1 MSDARLAGGDVDP
14 AARLP
19 VPVGPGRWSLRGRV
33 TTAFAAASGLMGL
46 ILVLSLFA
54 ILGDENRTLGER
66 IMHRPVLP
74 IVCGL
79 AATLVGAAVGV
90 WAGRRVLK
98 PLRDVAET
106 AARIASGEL
115 GIRMPETGDQDL
127 AGTVDSFNR
136 MVDSL
141 QRRIDREHRLFGD
154 VSHELRTPL
163 TTLTTGVD
171 VLNRYRDDLPERSR
185 QALDLVTAE
194 VRHMRRLLDDLLALA
209 RVEAGMHHGDI
220 EPIPVGD
227 LVAHTLRDSHR
238 PVKLLTVTEDVAVL
252 GRKLE
257 LERAV
262 VNLLS
267 NADRHGGGVVEVTVG
282 RAADEA
288 VIEVDDAG
296 PGVPVADR
304 DRIFERFATS
314 RAVPRS
320 ATAGTGTGIGLAL
333 VAETVA
339 THKGRVECA
348 DRPGGGA
355 RFRIRL
361 PAIELPVTAEKVV
374 GKGVFRPSAE
384 GGVTGP

>member
-1 MSDARLAGGDVDP
+1 MSNARLAGGDVDP

-19 VPVGPGRWSLRGRV
+19 ILVGPGRWSLRGRV

-46 ILVLSLFA
+46 VLVLSLFT

-79 AATLVGAAVGV
+79 AATLAGAAVGV
-90 WAGRRVLK
+90 WVGRRVLK

-185 QALDLVTAE
+185 RALDLVTAE
-194 VRHMRRLLDDLLALA
+194 VHHMRRLLDDLLALA
-209 RVEAGMHHGDI
+209 RVEAGMHHGDT
-220 EPIPVGD
+220 EPISVGD

-238 PVKLLTVTEDVAVL
+238 PVDLLTVTEEVVVL

-262 VNLLS
+262 VNLLA
-267 NADRHGGGVVEVTVG
+267 NADRHGGGVVAVTVC
-282 RAADEA
+282 RAAGEA

-296 PGVPVADR
+296 PGVPAADR

-314 RAVPRS
+314 RAIPRS

-339 THKGRVECA
+339 TLDGGVECTE
-348 DRPGGGA
+348 RPGGGA
-355 RFRIRL
+355 RFRIHL
-361 PAIELPVTAEKVV
+361 PAIDRPVVAGKVV
-374 GKGVFRPSAE
+374 GKGVFRPSTE
-384 GGVTGP
+384 RGVTGP

>member
-1 MSDARLAGGDVDP
+1 MSDARLAGGDVDS

-19 VPVGPGRWSLRGRV
+19 IPLGPGRWSLRGRV

-46 ILVLSLFA
+46 VLVLSLFM
-54 ILGDENRTLGER
+54 ILGDEDRTFGER
-66 IMHRPVLP
+66 IMHRPGLP

-90 WAGRRVLK
+90 WVGRRVLK

-194 VRHMRRLLDDLLALA
+194 VHHMRRLLDDLLALA
-209 RVEAGMHHGDI
+209 RVEAGMHHGET
-220 EPIPVGD
+220 EPISVGD

-238 PVKLLTVTEDVAVL
+238 PVELLTVTEDVVVL
-252 GRKLE
+252 GHKLE
-257 LERAV
+257 LERAL

-267 NADRHGGGVVEVTVG
+267 NADRHGGGVVAVTVCRIAG
-282 RAADEA
+282 EA

-296 PGVPVADR
+296 PGVPAADR

-339 THKGRVECA
+339 THQGGVECT

-361 PAIELPVTAEKVV
+361 PAVDPPVVVEKVV
-374 GKGVFRPSAE
+374 RKGVFRPSAE
-384 GGVTGP
+384 RGVTGP